1 MYLSFLLLRRSLRSI
16 HSRRNLRT
24 DFLRGSSGGT
34 LFKAPLRADRIG
46 SKGQGGHAKG
56 HGATKGGRE
65 GREGGREGGM
75 IEFRGGETLLE
86 ASQSADRI
94 GSKGQGGHA

>member
-1 MYLSFLLLRRSLRSI
+1 
-16 HSRRNLRT
+16 
-24 DFLRGSSGGT
+24 
-34 LFKAPLRADRIG
+34 
-46 SKGQGGHAKG
+46 
-56 HGATKGGRE
+56 
-65 GREGGREGGM
+65 M